1 MDATRVG
8 RASRPARRGVS
19 APAREPTLAPVD
31 EPRLAPVREPLLVP
45 TEEALSVR
53 APVPLAE
60 QATTIR
66 RQPPILPLE
75 RYALVTWVLGRERAE
90 ELLEGLG
97 TEALKRAKAHLRC
110 IVAMPSAQR
119 QAKVAKEFGERSDAA
134 ARLKAL
140 MDEVPEPLRKEV
152 FRRLPPYHRTLFP
165 GRKEEPSDPLAPPL
179 LAALAERLIREATR

>member
-8 RASRPARRGVS
+8 RAARPARRSVP
-19 APAREPTLAPVD
+19 APARALVPAPRD
-31 EPRLAPVREPLLVP
+31 EPRLAPVREPLPAP
-45 TEEALSVR
+45 TEEVLSAR
-53 APVPLAE
+53 ARVPLAE

-97 TEALKRAKAHLRC
+97 TEAMKRAKAHLRR

-134 ARLKAL
+134 TRLKAL
-140 MDEVPEPLRKEV
+140 MDEAPEPLRKEV
-152 FRRLPPYHRTLFP
+152 FLRLPPYHRTLFP
-165 GRKEEPSDPLAPPL
+165 GRKVEPSDPLAPPL